1 MPRGSKPLPT
11 ATKELS
17 GNPGHRAL
25 NKAEPQ
31 PERGSRVPAPPDY
44 LTGEAVKKWRKLAGQ
59 LHRTGVLT
67 DVDHDS
73 LARYCVQYQRWI
85 KAEKALAKDG
95 EVVKTTKGNY
105 VQNPWLAISNR
116 SLAQL
121 NQLAAEFGITPSS
134 RTRVKANPPEEEEKL
149 EKELF
154 GPKTKIIKSGGT
166 SG

>member
-1 MPRGSKPLPT
+1 MSRGRKPLPT
-11 ATKELS
+11 AVKELN

-31 PERGSRVPAPPDY
+31 PPRPSRVPPPPNH
-44 LTGEAVKKWRKLAGQ
+44 LTGEARKKWQKLAGQ
-59 LHRTGVLT
+59 LHRMGVLT
-67 DVDHDS
+67 EVDQDA
-73 LARYCVQYQRWI
+73 LARYCVTYQRWLR
-85 KAEKALAKDG
+85 AEKALAKDG
-95 EVVKTTKGNY
+95 DVLKTNKGNY

-116 SLAQL
+116 SLGLL
-121 NQLAAEFGITPSS
+121 NGLAAEFGITPSS

-154 GPKTKIIKSGGT
+154 GPKTKIIKPGGT